1 MKLLKKQYLIKRFKV
16 NPLRKTENVKQIRE
30 LLNYKNNRLRKQY
43 SYKNLKK
50 GIPLSK
56 EANLLII
63 NTKINDFFNVP
74 KTINN
79 SFFLSKNIYSQQ
91 LLLNVSAFY
100 RVYGLKKQYL
110 YLLFDI
116 ILSLTQIEKQLTFN
130 EFFSTPNKVNSFG
143 ILAKKITFNI
153 ILSVKNEEKK
163 INNYVELIGFKYYE
177 YFNFLNYLKVLNY
190 VLNPLIINNL
200 QISRVTPILFVLDK
214 KLLTKKSLT
223 NNINILTVLKRKYF
237 INYFNGNLKN

>member
-91 LLLNVSAFY
+91 LLLNVLQKNCYLTNFG
-100 RVYGLKKQYL
+100 VKKQYL

-116 ILSLTQIEKQLTFN
+116 ILLVI
-130 EFFSTPNKVNSFG
+130 
-143 ILAKKITFNI
+143 
-153 ILSVKNEEKK
+153 
-163 INNYVELIGFKYYE
+163 
-177 YFNFLNYLKVLNY
+177 
-190 VLNPLIINNL
+190 
-200 QISRVTPILFVLDK
+200 
-214 KLLTKKSLT
+214 
-223 NNINILTVLKRKYF
+223 
-237 INYFNGNLKN
+237 